1 VTKLDAYGRPGCPST
16 WGGTAMP
23 RPGTYRVKL
32 VRGGLWLPASVACE
46 QLVSPEDARLYDRW
60 AMVLRILQWSW
71 HRWEL
76 LEWESSL
83 HPVDPREFEL
93 MRARELPCG
102 PLEAYDAGH
111 SRLAI

>member
-1 VTKLDAYGRPGCPST
+1 MSKLDAHGRPVCPST

-23 RPGTYRVKL
+23 RPGTYRVRL

-46 QLVSPEDARLYDRW
+46 QTRDPEGELCDRW
-60 AMVLRILQWSW
+60 AMVLRILDWSW

-83 HPVDPREFEL
+83 HPIPLREFEL